1 MISRLLKEAKYSR
14 KIAQRI
20 IAERDEKLRN
30 E

>member
-14 KIAQRI
+14 KIAQKVV
-20 IAERDEKLRN
+20 AEHDEKLCS